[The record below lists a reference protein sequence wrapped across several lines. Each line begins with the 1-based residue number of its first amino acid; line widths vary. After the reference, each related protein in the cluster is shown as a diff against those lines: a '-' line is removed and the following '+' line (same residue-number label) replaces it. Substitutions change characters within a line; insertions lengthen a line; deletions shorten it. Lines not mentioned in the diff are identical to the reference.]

1 MNLQT
6 KIREYCK
13 ATIIFA
19 LAALLSSAQT
29 VIAQKQ
35 EPPINKEVLK
45 VKLPKAKEA
54 TLKNGLRV
62 IVLEGYD
69 QIPTFTMQMVILS
82 GGLSDPIDNR
92 GLADFTADL
101 LREGTKTRTSR
112 EIAEQIESLG
122 ATLDADSDL
131 SSFTTTVTSSGLV
144 QNFDKALDIFADVI
158 RNPVFPATEV
168 EKYKTR
174 TVSRLQLQRTNP
186 SFLAN
191 EQFSQAIY
199 GKHPAGIISPPLD
212 SLTKTTPASLT
223 QFHSKYYLPNN
234 AILAVVGQVT
244 LKEILPKI
252 EREFGDWKRGDVPE
266 TKIPVAPEQ
275 SKTNIY
281 LIDRPG
287 SVQTVLQLGNLGIK
301 RTDPDYF
308 ALLVMNNIV
317 GGGLESRLFKN
328 LREKNGYTYG
338 AYSSFNGSKFRGTW
352 AANSEVRTAV
362 TDGAVKEFLYEL
374 GRIRDEKVSPV
385 ELENAKRG
393 IIGSF
398 ALSLE
403 QPATL
408 LQNIITQKLYDLPP
422 DYWDIYP
429 QKVAAVTAEVVQKAA
444 KKYVDLEHL
453 QIVAVGDASQIRD
466 VLSKY
471 GTVIAF
477 DAEGNPVKETDT
489 QKEK

>member
-1 MNLQT
+1 MYLQT
-6 KIREYCK
+6 NIRIK
-13 ATIIFA
+13 FRRIFA
-19 LAALLSSAQT
+19 LALVALLLSAQSA
-29 VIAQKQ
+29 VAQKQ
-35 EPPINKEVLK
+35 EPPVNREILK
-45 VKLPKAKEA
+45 VKLPKAKET

-69 QIPTFTMQMVILS
+69 QIPTFSMQMVILS
-82 GGLSDPIDNR
+82 GGLSDPVDNR
-92 GLADFTADL
+92 GLANFTASL

-122 ATLDADSDL
+122 ASLNADSDL
-131 SSFTTTVTSSGLV
+131 SSFTTTVTASGLV

-158 RNPVFPATEV
+158 RNPVFPKEEV

-186 SFLAN
+186 SFLAQ
-191 EQFSQAIY
+191 ERFSQAIY
-199 GKHPAGIISPPLD
+199 GKHPAGITSPPLD
-212 SLTKTTPASLT
+212 SLNKTTPASLT

-252 EREFGDWKRGDVPE
+252 EREFGDWKRGDIPKTEIPAVPD
-266 TKIPVAPEQ
+266 Q
-275 SKTNIY
+275 SKTKIY

-287 SVQTVLQLGNLGIK
+287 SVQTVLQLGNLGVN
-301 RTDPDYF
+301 RTDEDYF
-308 ALLVMNNIV
+308 ALLVMNNIL

-328 LREKNGYTYG
+328 LREDKGYTYG
-338 AYSSFNGSKFRGTW
+338 AYSSFNGSKYRGTFQ
-352 AANSEVRTAV
+352 ASSEVRTDV
-362 TDGAVKEFLYEL
+362 TDGAIKEFLYEL
-374 GRIRDEKVSPV
+374 KRIRDEKVSTA

-408 LQNIITQKLYDLPP
+408 LQNIITQKLYDLPA
-422 DYWDIYP
+422 DYWDTYP
-429 QKVAAVTAEVVQKAA
+429 QKVAAIIAEDVQKAA
-444 KKYVDLEHL
+444 KKYVDLDHL

>member
-1 MNLQT
+1 MNLS
-6 KIREYCK
+6 KNIRTNYK
-13 ATIIFA
+13 AIFLFII
-19 LAALLSSAQT
+19 AAFLLSTQT
-29 VIAQKQ
+29 ITAQKQ
-35 EPPINKEVLK
+35 EPPVNKEVLK

-69 QIPTFTMQMVILS
+69 QVPTFTMQMVILS

-122 ATLDADSDL
+122 ATLNANSDL
-131 SSFTTTVTSSGLV
+131 SSFTTTITSSGLV
-144 QNFDKALDIFADVI
+144 QNFDSALDIFADVI
-158 RNPVFPATEV
+158 RNPVFPKEEV

-174 TVSRLQLQRTNP
+174 IVSQLQQQRTNP
-186 SFLAN
+186 NFLAQ
-191 EQFSQAIY
+191 ERFSQAIY
-199 GKHPAGIISPPLD
+199 GKHPAGITSPPLE
-212 SLTKTTPASLT
+212 SLNKTTTADLT
-223 QFHSKYYLPNN
+223 RFHMANYLPNN

-252 EREFGDWKRGDVPE
+252 EREFGDWKRGDIPKTE
-266 TKIPVAPEQ
+266 IPVVPEQ
-275 SKTNIY
+275 SKTKIY

-287 SVQTVLQLGNLGIK
+287 SVQTVLQLGNLGIN
-301 RTDPDYF
+301 RTDEDYF
-308 ALLVMNNIV
+308 ALLVMNNIL

-328 LREKNGYTYG
+328 LREDKGYTYG
-338 AYSSFNGSKFRGTW
+338 AYSSFNGSKYRGTFQ
-352 AANSEVRTAV
+352 ASSEVRTDV
-362 TDGAVKEFLYEL
+362 TDGAIKEFLYEL
-374 GRIRDEKVSPV
+374 KRIREESVPAT

-403 QPATL
+403 RPDTL
-408 LQNIITQKLYDLPP
+408 LQNIITQKLYGLPVN
-422 DYWDIYP
+422 YWDTYP
-429 QKVAAVTAEVVQKAA
+429 QKVAAISVKDVQRTAQ
-444 KKYVDLEHL
+444 KYVDLKHL

-466 VLSKY
+466 VLKKY

-477 DAEGNPVKETDT
+477 DPEGKQVKITNK